1 MRRSTRSARSGDRES
16 RFARRPGPIPEDP
29 FAPGRPRH
37 RGRRVAYVELVE
49 KRVELLAAEGRPRG
63 ETGSGGGRSF
73 MS

>member
-1 MRRSTRSARSGDRES
+1 MLPKRAFGSL
-16 RFARRPGPIPEDP
+16 RRPGKQIRQ
-29 FAPGRPRH
+29 AAGTYWRRRAVQPR
-37 RGRRVAYVELVE
+37 RGRRVAHVELLE